1 MAVATAIEPIL
12 LDLDDKTWQQQMD
25 RAESWLGDVLLAQ
38 EKFRKF
44 VEDTA
49 DKIKEPHIK
58 QYLAD
63 IVGHARQHEE
73 EARSLF
79 RAIGRKPSDGRSLTG
94 SAAAKVG
101 EAVADVVGLAGGA
114 RGNWKDL
121 RQLLLESMD
130 ALGAFAITEQLG
142 YALGLPG
149 LAEPAFRVVAE
160 KTKDQLL
167 IQEYML
173 EMGPVSILYRED
185 A

>member
-1 MAVATAIEPIL
+1 MAVVTASEPIL
-12 LDLDDKTWQQQMD
+12 LDLDEKTWGEQLD

-44 VEDTA
+44 AEDTA

-58 QYLAD
+58 QYLAE
-63 IVGHARQHEE
+63 IVGRAKRHEE

-79 RAIGRKPSDGRSLTG
+79 RAIGREPSGGRSLAG

-101 EAVADVVGLAGGA
+101 EAVAGVVGLAGGA

-130 ALGAFAITEQLG
+130 ALGAFAVAEQLG

-167 IQEYML
+167 IQEYVL
-173 EMGPVSILYRED
+173 EMGPVSILYHED